1 MASTHRGGA
10 RSASGAE
17 EGAQG
22 LGGGFGHD
30 PALDGGTPVAGRL
43 IEEATAVD
51 DGAALGIV
59 GSPDD
64 PPDAGVADGT
74 GAHGAGFQRY
84 IKCQVGQAIILQ
96 RCRSITQGHDL
107 GMSRRI
113 MGCYGAVLPTT
124 NHFAGRFIDN
134 YCADRH
140 FARLRR
146 SLRQIE
152 RHAHEPLIMDR
163 HPKDNDK
170 NPRFRQD
177 DGPRGPRKFAGAR
190 PDKGGFADRKGP
202 PRGDRKDDRGD
213 KPFVKGAGKGG
224 SKGAS
229 VGKESATPARSER
242 IAKAMARAGIAS
254 RREVERL
261 IGLGKVAVNGRI
273 LDTPATLVTRDDV
286 ITVNGKP
293 MGSAQ
298 ATRVWR
304 YHKPAG
310 LLTSHNDPAGRPT
323 VFDALPSGLPRV
335 ISVGRLD
342 MNTEGLLLLTNDG
355 ELSRALE
362 MPDTALVRHY
372 RARARGRI
380 TQAELDKLKTGC
392 TVDGIHYGP
401 MEATIDKAKEK
412 EDGERSSA
420 NLWISVS
427 ITEGKNREVRK
438 VLESIGL
445 TVNRLIRLAYGPFQL
460 GTLPVGAVEE
470 VGPRVIREM
479 LAEHIRPENLPTGNT
494 VSTPAPIPGR
504 RTSSPIVAGR
514 SGSAMSDPS
523 RKPSRVRAATEATEN
538 AVDRRD
544 RPAKKEGWAK
554 SAPKFE
560 HTKTFKPRA
569 RPEAAQGGEWS
580 DRPRKPFNRSE
591 PQLIDD
597 RRAPRDGAKGGFGD
611 RPKRD
616 FAPREGVRSGDR
628 PQRDFKPR
636 EGGAFGDRPK
646 RDFQPRDGAP
656 RSGGDRPQRDFKPR
670 EGGASDRPQ
679 RDFKPRD
686 GAPRSG
692 GKPGGFGA
700 KPGGFGSKPGGSGG
714 GKPSGGRGGP
724 RGRS

>member
-1 MASTHRGGA
+1 
-10 RSASGAE
+10 
-17 EGAQG
+17 
-22 LGGGFGHD
+22 
-30 PALDGGTPVAGRL
+30 VAGGL
-43 IEEATAVD
+43 IEEA
-51 DGAALGIV
+51 AAMKHRASLGII
-59 GSPDD
+59 GTPYHAT
-64 PPDAGVADGT
+64 DAGVTDGA
-74 GAHGAGFQRY
+74 GAHGAGLQRY
-84 IKCQVGQAIILQ
+84 IKCQVGQAVILQ
-96 RCRSITQGHDL
+96 RCRSITQSCDL
-107 GMSRRI
+107 GMSRRV
-113 MGCYGAVLPTT
+113 MGTYRAVLPTA

-134 YCADRH
+134 YRAHRH
-140 FARLRR
+140 FASLRRRLR
-146 SLRQIE
+146 QVE

-177 DGPRGPRKFAGAR
+177 DGPRGPRKFADAR
-190 PDKGGFADRKGP
+190 PDKGGFGDRKGP

-224 SKGAS
+224 PKGA
-229 VGKESATPARSER
+229 KEATAPARSER

-460 GTLPVGAVEE
+460 GTLPIGSVEE

-554 SAPKFE
+554 SAPKTA
-560 HTKTFKPRA
+560 HPKRTFKPREGSPGYA
-569 RPEAAQGGEWS
+569 GG
-580 DRPRKPFNRSE
+580 DRPQRAW
-591 PQLIDD
+591 
-597 RRAPRDGAKGGFGD
+597 APRDGQSSDRPQRDFKPREGRSFGD

-616 FAPREGVRSGDR
+616 FQPRDGAPRSGGDRPQRDFKPREGGSGDR

-670 EGGASDRPQ
+670 EGGSSDRPQ

-692 GKPGGFGA
+692 GKPGGFSA
-700 KPGGFGSKPGGSGG
+700 KPGGFGSRPGGSRPTGG
-714 GKPSGGRGGP
+714 GKPFGGKPGGP

>member
-1 MASTHRGGA
+1 
-10 RSASGAE
+10 
-17 EGAQG
+17 
-22 LGGGFGHD
+22 
-30 PALDGGTPVAGRL
+30 
-43 IEEATAVD
+43 
-51 DGAALGIV
+51 
-59 GSPDD
+59 
-64 PPDAGVADGT
+64 
-74 GAHGAGFQRY
+74 
-84 IKCQVGQAIILQ
+84 
-96 RCRSITQGHDL
+96 
-107 GMSRRI
+107 
-113 MGCYGAVLPTT
+113 
-124 NHFAGRFIDN
+124 
-134 YCADRH
+134 
-140 FARLRR
+140 
-146 SLRQIE
+146 
-152 RHAHEPLIMDR
+152 MDR

-170 NPRFRQD
+170 KPRSRQD
-177 DGPRGPRKFAGAR
+177 DGPRGPRKFADAR
-190 PDKGGFADRKGP
+190 PDKGGFGDRKGP

-213 KPFVKGAGKGG
+213 RPFVKGAGKGG
-224 SKGAS
+224 PNAA
-229 VGKESATPARSER
+229 KEPAAPLRSER

-293 MGSAQ
+293 MGAAQ

-310 LLTSHNDPAGRPT
+310 LITSHNDPAGRPT

-342 MNTEGLLLLTNDG
+342 LNTEGLLLLTNDG

-362 MPDTALVRHY
+362 MPDSALVRHY

-392 TVDGIHYGP
+392 TVDGVHYGP

-438 VLESIGL
+438 VLESVGL

-460 GTLPVGAVEE
+460 GTLPIGAVEE
-470 VGPRVIREM
+470 IGPRVIREM
-479 LAEHIRPENLPTGNT
+479 LADHIRPENMPTGNA
-494 VSTPAPIPGR
+494 VSTPAPVPGR
-504 RTSSPIVAGR
+504 RTSSPIVTGK
-514 SGSAMSDPS
+514 SGSALSDPS
-523 RKPSRVRAATEATEN
+523 RKPSRVRAATAAQAD
-538 AVDRRD
+538 AVDRRE

-554 SAPKFE
+554 ATPRFE

-580 DRPRKPFNRSE
+580 DRPRRPFNRSE

-616 FAPREGVRSGDR
+616 F
-628 PQRDFKPR
+628 
-636 EGGAFGDRPK
+636 
-646 RDFQPRDGAP
+646 QPRDGA

-670 EGGASDRPQ
+670 EGGFSDRPKRDFKPREGGSSDRPQ

-692 GKPGGFGA
+692 GKPGGFG
-700 KPGGFGSKPGGSGG
+700 GKPGGSRPGGGKPFG

-724 RGRS
+724 RDRG

>member
-1 MASTHRGGA
+1 M
-10 RSASGAE
+10 
-17 EGAQG
+17 
-22 LGGGFGHD
+22 
-30 PALDGGTPVAGRL
+30 V
-43 IEEATAVD
+43 
-51 DGAALGIV
+51 
-59 GSPDD
+59 
-64 PPDAGVADGT
+64 
-74 GAHGAGFQRY
+74 
-84 IKCQVGQAIILQ
+84 
-96 RCRSITQGHDL
+96 
-107 GMSRRI
+107 
-113 MGCYGAVLPTT
+113 
-124 NHFAGRFIDN
+124 
-134 YCADRH
+134 RH
-140 FARLRR
+140 T
-146 SLRQIE
+146 
-152 RHAHEPLIMDR
+152 D
-163 HPKDNDK
+163 DNDK
-170 NPRFRQD
+170 KPRARQD
-177 DGPRGPRKFAGAR
+177 ERSPRPFKSSGPRKSGDGTRSFGDKPRGPREDGAKR
-190 PDKGGFADRKGP
+190 FGDKADR
-202 PRGDRKDDRGD
+202 PRSD
-213 KPFVKGAGKGG
+213 KPRSDRPRTDKPRSDGGGKDGK
-224 SKGAS
+224 SKTTD
-229 VGKESATPARSER
+229 TPLRAER
-242 IAKAMARAGIAS
+242 IAKTMARAGIAS

-560 HTKTFKPRA
+560 HSKTFKPRA

-591 PQLIDD
+591 PQLIAD

-616 FAPREGVRSGDR
+616 FQPRDGARSGGDR

-636 EGGAFGDRPK
+636 EGGSFGDRPK

-656 RSGGDRPQRDFKPR
+656 RSGGDRPQSDFKPREGGFGDRPQRDFKPR
-670 EGGASDRPQ
+670 EGGFGDRPQ
-679 RDFKPRD
+679 RDFKPREGGSGERPPRDFKPRD

-692 GKPGGFGA
+692 GKPGGFGS
-700 KPGGFGSKPGGSGG
+700 KPGGFGGKPGGSRPGGGKPFG

-724 RGRS
+724 RG

>member
-1 MASTHRGGA
+1 
-10 RSASGAE
+10 
-17 EGAQG
+17 
-22 LGGGFGHD
+22 
-30 PALDGGTPVAGRL
+30 
-43 IEEATAVD
+43 
-51 DGAALGIV
+51 
-59 GSPDD
+59 
-64 PPDAGVADGT
+64 
-74 GAHGAGFQRY
+74 
-84 IKCQVGQAIILQ
+84 
-96 RCRSITQGHDL
+96 
-107 GMSRRI
+107 
-113 MGCYGAVLPTT
+113 
-124 NHFAGRFIDN
+124 
-134 YCADRH
+134 
-140 FARLRR
+140 
-146 SLRQIE
+146 
-152 RHAHEPLIMDR
+152 MDR

-170 NPRFRQD
+170 KPRSRQD
-177 DGPRGPRKFAGAR
+177 DGPRGPRKFADAR
-190 PDKGGFADRKGP
+190 PDKGGFGDRKGP

-213 KPFVKGAGKGG
+213 KPFAKGAGKGG
-224 SKGAS
+224 PKTA
-229 VGKESATPARSER
+229 KEPAAPLRSER

-310 LLTSHNDPAGRPT
+310 LITSHNDPAGRPT

-342 MNTEGLLLLTNDG
+342 LNTEGLLLLTNDG

-380 TQAELDKLKTGC
+380 TQEQLDKLKTGC
-392 TVDGIHYGP
+392 TIDGVHYGP

-412 EDGERSSA
+412 GEGEKSSA

-438 VLESIGL
+438 VLESVGL

-479 LAEHIRPENLPTGNT
+479 LADHIRPENLPTGNT

-504 RTSSPIVAGR
+504 RTSSPIVTGK

-523 RKPSRVRAATEATEN
+523 RKPSRVRAATEAQAD
-538 AVDRRD
+538 AVDRRE

-554 SAPKFE
+554 ATPKFE
-560 HTKTFKPRA
+560 HSKTFKPRA
-569 RPEAAQGGEWS
+569 RPEAAHGGEWS

-597 RRAPRDGAKGGFGD
+597 RRAPRDGAKGGFKSREGGFSD

-616 FAPREGVRSGDR
+616 FKPRDGAPRSDGDR

-636 EGGAFGDRPK
+636 EGGFSDRPK
-646 RDFQPRDGAP
+646 RDFKPREG
-656 RSGGDRPQRDFKPR
+656 GFGDRPQRDFKPR
-670 EGGASDRPQ
+670 EGGSSDRPQ
-679 RDFKPRD
+679 RDFKPR
-686 GAPRSG
+686 SG
-692 GKPGGFGA
+692 GKPGGFGG
-700 KPGGFGSKPGGSGG
+700 KPGGGSRPGGGKPFG

-724 RGRS
+724 RDRG